1 MSIIARNSFSASVFE
16 EATLYAALV
25 RGGGGGFGASE
36 SSSSEMMTPFLTCAA
51 LLGSVRLE
59 GGFARSLALSCSESE
74 SFNVDFL
81 STAG

>member
-25 RGGGGGFGASE
+25 RGGGGFGASE
-36 SSSSEMMTPFLTCAA
+36 SSSSEMTTPFLTCAA